1 MSQPTMLMVSK
12 AHQQNVKRLYK
23 IIFRLHKSMPDE
35 LREMGNAYVRSEFK
49 LHKNAAPEHV
59 KIFMNE
65 WSNYTK
71 TLMRQVN
78 PKYGLKFG
86 APLEDR
92 LDELNDNQV
101 TQLYELFLEATKS
114 ERIDAKQ
121 NPPSNTK

>member
-1 MSQPTMLMVSK
+1 MVSK

-35 LREMGNAYVRSEFK
+35 LRDMGNAYVRSEFK

-65 WSNYTK
+65 WGNYTK

-78 PKYGLKFG
+78 PKYGLKLG
-86 APLEDR
+86 APLEDK

-101 TQLYELFLEATKS
+101 TQLYELFLEATKT
-114 ERIDAKQ
+114 ERINSEQ
-121 NPPSNTK
+121 NPPADRK

>member
-1 MSQPTMLMVSK
+1 MSQKSTMLVSK

-35 LREMGNAYVRSEFK
+35 LRDMGNAYVRSEFK

-65 WSNYTK
+65 WGNYTK

-78 PKYGLKFG
+78 PKYGLKLG
-86 APLEDR
+86 APLEDK

-101 TQLYELFLEATKS
+101 TQLYELFLEATKT
-114 ERIDAKQ
+114 ERINSEQ
-121 NPPSNTK
+121 NPPTDTK